1 MQKIVDTDD
10 ELKVIVA
17 NDGSYNIFYVGPW
30 GREAVGS
37 DMSDIGLQ
45 GAISSAKRLARY
57 TNTMSTLR
65 ENQLL
70 ARLFHTLVQNLG
82 LSRTT
87 RELAS
92 LGLIVRAKHAGI
104 TAQSTP
110 DSLPFPYD
118 KPSQPL
124 SELKYSAA
132 GNCYHFQLTTTGDEI
147 AFIMPASP
155 GHLWNNKQSL
165 GPVLQD
171 FAVKRLFGIYKA
183 DQSKQHLAW
192 TADLMFAG
200 DLGL

>member
-1 MQKIVDTDD
+1 MQKIIDADD

-45 GAISSAKRLARY
+45 GTISSAKRLARY
-57 TNTMSTLR
+57 PNTMSTLR

-70 ARLFHTLVQNLG
+70 ARLFHALVQNLG

-92 LGLIVRAKHAGI
+92 LGLLVRTTNAGT
-104 TAQSTP
+104 TAQADP
-110 DSLPFPYD
+110 HNLPFHYD
-118 KPSQPL
+118 QIDTPPDQL
-124 SELKYSAA
+124 AYSASR
-132 GNCYHFQLTTTGDEI
+132 NLHHFKLNPAGDEI
-147 AFIMPASP
+147 AFIMTASP
-155 GHLWNNKQSL
+155 GHLWNDKQSL
-165 GPVLQD
+165 GPVLHD
-171 FAVKRLFGIYKA
+171 FAVKRVFEIYRV
-183 DQSKQHLAW
+183 DQGKVHLAW
-192 TADLMFAG
+192 ACELELPG